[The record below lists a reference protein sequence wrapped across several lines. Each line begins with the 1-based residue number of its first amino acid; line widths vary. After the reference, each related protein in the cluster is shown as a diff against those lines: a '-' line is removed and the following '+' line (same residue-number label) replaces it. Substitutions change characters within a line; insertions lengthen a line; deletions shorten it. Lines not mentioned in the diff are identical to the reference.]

1 MGILCMGVL
10 LSCCYYYY
18 YYYNYSPTMKVLLLL
33 SMVLTTLSVPTND
46 LTCSICVD
54 VVTDLDNFITSD
66 TTEQQIVEFVEQI
79 CSALGSILPDLE
91 ATCKALVEAQ
101 LPAIIDGLVEQN
113 LNPQEVCNSIM
124 ACP

>member
-1 MGILCMGVL
+1 MGDFSTPHNNKMKAVFVL
-10 LSCCYYYY
+10 LSCLMASAMCA
-18 YYYNYSPTMKVLLLL
+18 PK
-33 SMVLTTLSVPTND
+33 ND

-79 CSALGSILPDLE
+79 CSALGAILPDLV
-91 ATCKALVEAQ
+91 ATCNALVESQ
-101 LPAIIDGLVEQN
+101 LPSIIDGLVNDN
-113 LNPQEVCNSIM
+113 LNPQQVCESIA

>member
-1 MGILCMGVL
+1 MGH
-10 LSCCYYYY
+10 
-18 YYYNYSPTMKVLLLL
+18 TMKVTLSLCVLLL

-101 LPAIIDGLVEQN
+101 LPATIDGLVEQN